1 MHPGQG
7 CWRWHLSFFKAAP
20 SPLSCS
26 SCWTVEEQT
35 YLLPLHSLTPVG
47 ERVCSNLPAC
57 SSQHKGTCSSQFC
70 ATLLR
75 APGTHSLHCFQVKLK
90 KPRGTRRLPLSV
102 SWRDRI
108 IPLGKLQLGTVN
120 SGEKKT
126 RLNVLCCVTTWMH
139 CISISRHF
147 PLLFQWPCLVFLV
160 HTAGFKV
167 WILWNLTSDGSN
179 PGQSCC
185 RIRAFALFE
194 GWGVTFLSF
203 KVKIF
208 SKDSEDKPAHR
219 VVVVSVSQLKSSC
232 SRQG

>member
-75 APGTHSLHCFQVKLK
+75 APGTHSLHCFQVKLNPGVPDICLCLYPDVIGLFLLVNCSWVQSIVGKK
-90 KPRGTRRLPLSV
+90 KPDWTFCA
-102 SWRDRI
+102 
-108 IPLGKLQLGTVN
+108 
-120 SGEKKT
+120 
-126 RLNVLCCVTTWMH
+126 VLLLE
-139 CISISRHF
+139 CI
-147 PLLFQWPCLVFLV
+147 VFL
-160 HTAGFKV
+160 F
-167 WILWNLTSDGSN
+167 LD
-179 PGQSCC
+179 
-185 RIRAFALFE
+185 
-194 GWGVTFLSF
+194 TFLFFFSDLASF
-203 KVKIF
+203 F
-208 SKDSEDKPAHR
+208 WYM
-219 VVVVSVSQLKSSC
+219 QLASRSGSC
-232 SRQG
+232 ET